1 MQPAEIIAQIRPC
14 DMDQSYIFISYSAQ
28 DYVRVWEDVYT
39 FQQLGYNVWLDE
51 KNLDKTKASWT
62 EDALAAISD
71 LDCLLV
77 VFYVSQYSLT
87 SENCFRELCQTTA
100 KDTTELHFGPVPF
113 IAVDAENVGNI
124 GAYTKAIHKQVLA
137 QPISKQEKGQKAR
150 TLSRF
155 VELFFDSNNERVRVH
170 PKDEPGRKTN
180 YYQEIVS
187 SFPDE
192 CKVFPATITLPKPAP
207 TPVPQPAPAPEAAP
221 TPAPQQEQS
230 APEGETLA
238 DQIARQLGRMRD
250 PIASESF
257 QPAPDYPGPGTP
269 PAPEASP
276 APAEEDAPAE
286 GDASLAAQISS
297 LLGRAAGKG
306 EDAPPAQDAGS
317 GEAGEDKKPSL
328 AEQIQRKLEEQRKG
342 DKGGKK

>member
-1 MQPAEIIAQIRPC
+1 MEPAEIIAQIRPC

-180 YYQEIVS
+180 YYQEIVA

-192 CKVFPATITLPKPAP
+192 CKVFPATISLPKPAP
-207 TPVPQPAPAPEAAP
+207 TPVPHPVSAPEPDLAPEA
-221 TPAPQQEQS
+221 
-230 APEGETLA
+230 EGEESLA
-238 DQIARQLGRMRD
+238 DRIARQLGRKRE
-250 PIASESF
+250 PLEAEART
-257 QPAPDYPGPGTP
+257 PAPDYAG
-269 PAPEASP
+269 PEAPPEPEPEPDAAP
-276 APAEEDAPAE
+276 APAPGPEAVSP
-286 GDASLAAQISS
+286 SLAEQISS
-297 LLGRAAGKG
+297 LLGKG
-306 EDAPPAQDAGS
+306 EEKGPGSPPPS
-317 GEAGEDKKPSL
+317 ESEEAKKPSL
-328 AEQIQRKLEEQRKG
+328 AEQIQRKLEEQKKG
-342 DKGGKK
+342 GKGGKK

>member
-1 MQPAEIIAQIRPC
+1 MEPAEIIAQIRPC

-180 YYQEIVS
+180 YYQEIVA

-192 CKVFPATITLPKPAP
+192 CKVFPATISLPKPAP
-207 TPVPQPAPAPEAAP
+207 TPVPHPV
-221 TPAPQQEQS
+221 S
-230 APEGETLA
+230 APEPDLTPEAEGEESLA
-238 DQIARQLGRMRD
+238 DRIARQLGRKRE
-250 PIASESF
+250 PLEAE
-257 QPAPDYPGPGTP
+257 ALT
-269 PAPEASP
+269 PAPEYAGPEAPPEPEPEPDAAP
-276 APAEEDAPAE
+276 APAPGPEAVSPNLAE
-286 GDASLAAQISS
+286 QISS
-297 LLGRAAGKG
+297 LLGKG
-306 EDAPPAQDAGS
+306 EEKGAGS
-317 GEAGEDKKPSL
+317 PPPSESEGAKKPSL
-328 AEQIQRKLEEQRKG
+328 AEQIQRKLEEQKKG
-342 DKGGKK
+342 GKGGKK

>member
-1 MQPAEIIAQIRPC
+1 MEPAEIIAQIRPC

-180 YYQEIVS
+180 YYQEIVA

-192 CKVFPATITLPKPAP
+192 CKVFPATISLPKPAP
-207 TPVPQPAPAPEAAP
+207 TPVPHPVSAPEPDLAPEA
-221 TPAPQQEQS
+221 
-230 APEGETLA
+230 EGEESLA
-238 DQIARQLGRMRD
+238 DRIARQLGRKRE
-250 PIASESF
+250 PLEAE
-257 QPAPDYPGPGTP
+257 ALTP
-269 PAPEASP
+269 PPEYAGPEAPPEPEPDAAP
-276 APAEEDAPAE
+276 APAPGPEAVSP
-286 GDASLAAQISS
+286 SLAEQISS
-297 LLGRAAGKG
+297 LLGKG
-306 EDAPPAQDAGS
+306 EEKGAGS
-317 GEAGEDKKPSL
+317 PPPSESEEAKKPSL
-328 AEQIQRKLEEQRKG
+328 AEQIQRKLEEQKKG
-342 DKGGKK
+342 GKGGKK

>member
-1 MQPAEIIAQIRPC
+1 MEPAEIIAQIRPC

-155 VELFFDSNNERVRVH
+155 VELFFDSNNERVH

-192 CKVFPATITLPKPAP
+192 CKVFPATISLPKPAP
-207 TPVPQPAPAPEAAP
+207 TPVPHPVSAPEPDLAPEA
-221 TPAPQQEQS
+221 
-230 APEGETLA
+230 EGEESLA
-238 DQIARQLGRMRD
+238 DRIARQLGRKRE
-250 PIASESF
+250 PLEAEALT
-257 QPAPDYPGPGTP
+257 PAPVPLGEGKAAAGPGTGP
-269 PAPEASP
+269 GGPAGA
-276 APAEEDAPAE
+276 
-286 GDASLAAQISS
+286 
-297 LLGRAAGKG
+297 RARA
-306 EDAPPAQDAGS
+306 
-317 GEAGEDKKPSL
+317 
-328 AEQIQRKLEEQRKG
+328 
-342 DKGGKK
+342 

>member
-1 MQPAEIIAQIRPC
+1 MEPAEIIAQIRPC

-180 YYQEIVS
+180 YYQEIVA

-192 CKVFPATITLPKPAP
+192 CKVFPATISLPKPAP
-207 TPVPQPAPAPEAAP
+207 TPVPHPVSAPEPDLAPEA
-221 TPAPQQEQS
+221 
-230 APEGETLA
+230 EGEESLA
-238 DQIARQLGRMRD
+238 DRIARQLGRKRE
-250 PIASESF
+250 PLEAE
-257 QPAPDYPGPGTP
+257 ALT
-269 PAPEASP
+269 PAPEYAGPETPPEPEPEPDAAP
-276 APAEEDAPAE
+276 APAPGPEAVSP
-286 GDASLAAQISS
+286 SLAEQISS
-297 LLGRAAGKG
+297 LLGKG
-306 EDAPPAQDAGS
+306 EEKGAGS
-317 GEAGEDKKPSL
+317 PPPSESEEAKKPSL
-328 AEQIQRKLEEQRKG
+328 AEQIQRKLEEQKKG
-342 DKGGKK
+342 GKGGKK

>member
-1 MQPAEIIAQIRPC
+1 MEPAEIIAQIRPC

-150 TLSRF
+150 
-155 VELFFDSNNERVRVH
+155 
-170 PKDEPGRKTN
+170 KGKA
-180 YYQEIVS
+180 
-187 SFPDE
+187 
-192 CKVFPATITLPKPAP
+192 KKAGK
-207 TPVPQPAPAPEAAP
+207 APARSSAKPPAARVP
-221 TPAPQQEQS
+221 RKPQAPSE
-230 APEGETLA
+230 
-238 DQIARQLGRMRD
+238 
-250 PIASESF
+250 ASEA
-257 QPAPDYPGPGTP
+257 QPPSGGAQARPSAEPKRPEPPRDTGAPRRRRSD
-269 PAPEASP
+269 
-276 APAEEDAPAE
+276 
-286 GDASLAAQISS
+286 
-297 LLGRAAGKG
+297 R
-306 EDAPPAQDAGS
+306 
-317 GEAGEDKKPSL
+317 
-328 AEQIQRKLEEQRKG
+328 R
-342 DKGGKK
+342 

>member
-1 MQPAEIIAQIRPC
+1 MEPAEIIAQIRPC

-180 YYQEIVS
+180 YYQEIVA

-192 CKVFPATITLPKPAP
+192 CKVFPATISLPKPAP
-207 TPVPQPAPAPEAAP
+207 TPVPHPVSAPEPDLAPEAEGRNLWPTALP
-221 TPAPQQEQS
+221 VSWAASRSPWEAEALTPARNTP
-230 APEGETLA
+230 PG
-238 DQIARQLGRMRD
+238 G
-250 PIASESF
+250 P
-257 QPAPDYPGPGTP
+257 PGP
-269 PAPEASP
+269 A
-276 APAEEDAPAE
+276 
-286 GDASLAAQISS
+286 
-297 LLGRAAGKG
+297 RA
-306 EDAPPAQDAGS
+306 
-317 GEAGEDKKPSL
+317 
-328 AEQIQRKLEEQRKG
+328 
-342 DKGGKK
+342 